1 MIIMLGTPMNEASAP
16 DWKILGALGTIL
28 LFDTIFFKISFSGP
42 WDSESFTLGI
52 IGLSGLSLIYISWYR
67 LNFKM
72 KGLIPWMDNWKNP
85 KKTAKYVILIGI
97 ITIFAAWLT
106 GNKIEQ
112 LPDPSGLI
120 LALIGCLMI
129 LNGTYVLLSLG
140 ILKEN

>member
-1 MIIMLGTPMNEASAP
+1 
-16 DWKILGALGTIL
+16 
-28 LFDTIFFKISFSGP
+28 
-42 WDSESFTLGI
+42 
-52 IGLSGLSLIYISWYR
+52 
-67 LNFKM
+67 
-72 KGLIPWMDNWKNP
+72 MDNGKHQ
-85 KKTAKYVILIGI
+85 KKTAKDVILIGI
-97 ITIFAAWLT
+97 ITSFAAWLT